1 MAAPTMTI
9 KMDGAAAPLW
19 LAGNGFSLVA
29 GRWMSKTRWATVT
42 PLLRGWVSVKA
53 GVATC

>member
-19 LAGNGFSLVA
+19 LTSNGFCLVA
-29 GRWMSKTRWATVT
+29 GNWISKTRWATVT
-42 PLLRGWVSVKA
+42 PLLRGQVSVKV
-53 GVATC
+53 GVAT